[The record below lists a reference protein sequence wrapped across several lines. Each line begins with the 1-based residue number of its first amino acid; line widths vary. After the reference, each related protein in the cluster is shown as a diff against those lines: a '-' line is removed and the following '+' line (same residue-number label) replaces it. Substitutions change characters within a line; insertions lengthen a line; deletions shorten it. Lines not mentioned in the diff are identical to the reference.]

1 MFGKSGSAHLY
12 AMPKVSIC
20 MPVYNGGSYFKQA
33 LQSAL
38 NQDYDDIEIVI
49 VNDGSTD
56 GGETE
61 AIALEQGDRV
71 RYFWQQNAGVAG
83 ALNTAIRH
91 ATGDY
96 FAWLSHDD
104 IHLPHKTKAQ
114 VEYLTKLNRPNACLF
129 SDYDL
134 IDPDGNFLSNVALPA
149 ERIRANPRLPLLNGF
164 INGCTL
170 LIPMWI
176 MREYGPF
183 DETLRYTQDYD
194 LWNRILRDRD
204 FYHQRETLVQYRI
217 HPGQDS
223 HKPLAVTEG
232 DALWKRM
239 ISDLT
244 ETERANFRGSTKRYF
259 KKLGEFL
266 DITPYKVAAEYARSR
281 MTSDLYVGLT
291 SVIIPFWNE
300 VDLAV
305 KAAHSVLSQVNANVQ
320 LIMVND
326 GSTDDL
332 TPVIELCKQNSC
344 VRLLHQP
351 NRGPA
356 AARNLGMLASD
367 GEYIAFLDGD
377 DEFLPTKVSRQRQL
391 MQESGALISH
401 TSYYVTSPEMSGGLG
416 VVRSGRFNGQVY
428 PKIIGSCPIAVP
440 TVMIHRSIVDGGFTF
455 PVGSRIGEDVLAW
468 IDLATKYL
476 LLGIDE
482 PLSVVE
488 VSATS
493 AGFSSEKQA
502 LGLTNMITALT
513 AHPFH
518 SKHVDHINSLR
529 QAVNTI
535 AKDWIADGRQFNRA
549 DARAKAHL
557 ESTWLPSEDLPDH
570 DSGRVDYYKRAN
582 Q

>member
-1 MFGKSGSAHLY
+1 
-12 AMPKVSIC
+12 

-38 NQDYDDIEIVI
+38 NQDYDDVEIVI

-61 AIALEQGDRV
+61 SIALEQGARV
-71 RYFWQQNAGVAG
+71 RYFWQQNSGVAG

-104 IHLPHKTKAQ
+104 LHLPHKTTSQ
-114 VEYLTKLNRPNACLF
+114 IEYLQKLNRPDACLF

-134 IDPDGNFLSNVALPA
+134 IGPDGGFITNVALPA

-170 LIPMWI
+170 LIPMWM

-239 ISDLT
+239 VSDLT
-244 ETERANFRGSTKRYF
+244 ETERANLRGSTSRYF
-259 KKLGEFL
+259 KKLSEFL

-281 MTSDLYVGLT
+281 MTPDLYVGLT

-305 KAAHSVLSQVNANVQ
+305 KAARSALSQVNANVQ
-320 LIMVND
+320 VIMVND

-332 TPVIELCKQNSC
+332 TPLIELCNQDSRI
-344 VRLLHQP
+344 RLLDQP
-351 NRGPA
+351 NGGPA
-356 AARNLGMLASD
+356 AARNRGMLAAD
-367 GEYIAFLDGD
+367 GEYIAFLDAD

-401 TSYYVTSPEMSGGLG
+401 TSYYVTSPEINGGTG
-416 VVRSGRFNGQVY
+416 VIRSGRFNGTVY
-428 PKIIGSCPIAVP
+428 PEIIGSCPIAVP

-476 LLGIDE
+476 FLGIDE

-493 AGFSSEKQA
+493 AALSSEKQA
-502 LGLTNMITALT
+502 LGLTNIIFALT
-513 AHPFH
+513 THPFH
-518 SKHVDHINSLR
+518 SKHVEQIHALR
-529 QAVNTI
+529 QALNSI
-535 AKDWIADGRQFNRA
+535 AKEWIADGRDFDRA
-549 DARAKAHL
+549 DVLAKDRL
-557 ESTWLPSEDLPDH
+557 KSTWMSSDGFPDH
-570 DSGRVDYYKRAN
+570 DGGRIDYHKRVN